1 MLSCWVIWKPS
12 GMLLRISKLNKWLAV
27 KLTNAVGSMWT
38 AYIFSILAL
47 IGLPSALKQGTLAIV
62 QWIAQT
68 FLQLVLLSV
77 IMVGQKVQA
86 EANEKLVVDTHT
98 IVKELLK
105 DVHAELKLIKKNDQT
120 LAKMLVDLET
130 KFFE

>member
-1 MLSCWVIWKPS
+1 
-12 GMLLRISKLNKWLAV
+12 MLLRISKLNKWLAV
-27 KLTNAVGSMWT
+27 KLTNAVGSMWM

-47 IGLPSALKQGTLAIV
+47 VGLPSALKQGTLAIV

-77 IMVGQKVQA
+77 IMVGQKIQA
-86 EANEKLVVDTHT
+86 EASEKLVVDTHT